1 MSFALL
7 NFFLFRLSRQIPSQA
22 AAAQVSRYSNAADAL
37 AALVDAAA
45 SAPQMDVA
53 KVKEGKHNNSSSR
66 DDDMMTS
73 RRAAQE
79 SQEVERRSV
88 QSPYGDVSLSSG
100 KPSHPVYAEGG
111 GAAGSKEKAPP
122 TKSRMEEE
130 LRTHGKT
137 TITAANFIDVI
148 ITRQI
153 APDKDPR
160 ERGSQSSDSS
170 SSSECHQI
178 DSLYFLFL
186 DMLSNNND
194 DQFTNNRGCIT
205 LYSS

>member
-1 MSFALL
+1 M
-7 NFFLFRLSRQIPSQA
+7 PSQA
-22 AAAQVSRYSNAADAL
+22 AAAQANRYSNAADAL

-66 DDDMMTS
+66 DDDVMTS

-79 SQEVERRSV
+79 SQEVERRSM
-88 QSPYGDVSLSSG
+88 QSPYGDVSLPSG

-130 LRTHGKT
+130 LRTLGKT

-153 APDKDPR
+153 APEKDPR
-160 ERGSQSSDSS
+160 ERSSQSSDSS
-170 SSSECHQI
+170 SSECHHI
-178 DSLYFLFL
+178 DGVY
-186 DMLSNNND
+186 
-194 DQFTNNRGCIT
+194 
-205 LYSS
+205 YYYVE

>member
-1 MSFALL
+1 M
-7 NFFLFRLSRQIPSQA
+7 PSQA
-22 AAAQVSRYSNAADAL
+22 SAVQANSRYNNAADAL

-53 KVKEGKHNNSSSR
+53 KIKESKHNNSSSR
-66 DDDMMTS
+66 DDDMSS

-79 SQEVERRSV
+79 SQEVERRSM
-88 QSPYGDVSLSSG
+88 QSPYGDVSLPGG
-100 KPSHPVYAEGG
+100 KPSHPVYTEGG

-153 APDKDPR
+153 APDKDSR

-178 DSLYFLFL
+178 DKV
-186 DMLSNNND
+186 
-194 DQFTNNRGCIT
+194 
-205 LYSS
+205 

>member
-1 MSFALL
+1 HM
-7 NFFLFRLSRQIPSQA
+7 PSQA
-22 AAAQVSRYSNAADAL
+22 ATAQASRYSNAADAL

-66 DDDMMTS
+66 DDDVM

-88 QSPYGDVSLSSG
+88 QSPYVDVSLPSG
-100 KPSHPVYAEGG
+100 KASHPVYAEGG
-111 GAAGSKEKAPP
+111 GAAGSKDKPPP

-153 APDKDPR
+153 APDKDSR

-170 SSSECHQI
+170 SS
-178 DSLYFLFL
+178 
-186 DMLSNNND
+186 
-194 DQFTNNRGCIT
+194 
-205 LYSS
+205 

>member
-1 MSFALL
+1 M
-7 NFFLFRLSRQIPSQA
+7 PSQA
-22 AAAQVSRYSNAADAL
+22 AAAQANSRYSNAADAL

-45 SAPQMDVA
+45 SAPQMDVV
-53 KVKEGKHNNSSSR
+53 KVKESKHNNGSSR
-66 DDDMMTS
+66 DDDMMSS

-79 SQEVERRSV
+79 SQEVERRSM
-88 QSPYGDVSLSSG
+88 QSPYGDVSLPGG

-111 GAAGSKEKAPP
+111 GASGSKEKAPP

-153 APDKDPR
+153 APDKDSR

-178 DSLYFLFL
+178 FILC
-186 DMLSNNND
+186 NND
-194 DQFTNNRGCIT
+194 QYSRNTIQFIT
-205 LYSS
+205 QIYKRSKVWDR